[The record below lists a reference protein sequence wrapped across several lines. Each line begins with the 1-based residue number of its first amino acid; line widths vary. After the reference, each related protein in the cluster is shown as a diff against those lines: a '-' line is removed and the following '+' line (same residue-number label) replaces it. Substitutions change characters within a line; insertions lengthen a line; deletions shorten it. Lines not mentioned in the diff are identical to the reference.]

1 MGRGTADYMD
11 ERGECVV
18 SCDLQL
24 RQYGG
29 RAEFEGPIRTLRC
42 HEDIALLRQ
51 LVAEPG
57 GGAVLVVDGGASL
70 HCALVGDQLA
80 DRAARNGWA
89 GMVIAGAVRD
99 TRALTAVDLG
109 IKALGTN
116 PRRGA
121 TRGTGEIDVPVTFG
135 GTTFVPGQYLWSDDD
150 GIVVTRP
157 GYDDEDPPHL
167 HRAGVPGA

>member
-1 MGRGTADYMD
+1 VDRGTADYMD
-11 ERGECVV
+11 ERGEGVD

-116 PRRGA
+116 PRRGPRAAPARSTSPSPSAARPSCPGSTSGA
-121 TRGTGEIDVPVTFG
+121 TMTAS
-135 GTTFVPGQYLWSDDD
+135 W
-150 GIVVTRP
+150 
-157 GYDDEDPPHL
+157 
-167 HRAGVPGA
+167 